1 MKTIKTHLQAM
12 NEKDLA
18 LCFCG
23 HSYEECT
30 TQDKKRIAVALK
42 MIAEDFKGD
51 GLLGCLIELFA
62 CSEKSPKM
70 KVAAQGEKDSR
81 LRFRNGNG
89 NIDYVP
95 IEVKSNGGR
104 IAHMSGSYTVYCLA
118 FTQKYKP
125 SKSNNWQG
133 AEERRVVKP
142 VVIPTK
148 IFLDFLYDNGIVKST
163 NGKQPEPAIQ
173 CSSKKLYEALKAW
186 PIVYDRKAIYCA
198 DDFEDLTL

>member
-1 MKTIKTHLQAM
+1 MKKIKMYLRAM
-12 NEKDLA
+12 TENEIA

-23 HSYEECT
+23 HPYEDCT
-30 TQDKKRIAVALK
+30 KQDKKRIAIALK
-42 MIAEDFKGD
+42 MIEKDYKGD
-51 GLLGCLIELFA
+51 GLLGCLIELFS

-70 KVAAQGEKDSR
+70 KVSAQGEKDSR

-89 NIDYVP
+89 NIDYIP
-95 IEVKSNGGR
+95 IEVKTNGGR
-104 IAHMSGSYTVYCLA
+104 IANMCGAYTVYCLA

-133 AEERRVVKP
+133 AEERRVIKP

-148 IFLDFLYDNGIVKST
+148 LFLDFLYDNGIVKST

-173 CSSKKLYEALKAW
+173 PSSKKLYEALMAW
-186 PIVYDRKAIYCA
+186 PIVYDRKATYCA
-198 DDFEDLTL
+198 EDFEDLTL